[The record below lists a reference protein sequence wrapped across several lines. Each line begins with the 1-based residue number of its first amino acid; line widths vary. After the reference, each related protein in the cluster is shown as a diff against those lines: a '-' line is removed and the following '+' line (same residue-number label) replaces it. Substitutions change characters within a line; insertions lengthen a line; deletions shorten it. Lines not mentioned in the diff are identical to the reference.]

1 MVGYI
6 EVYIC
11 HHSFLPS
18 INMLSGAHHASRS
31 VPDIVI
37 VEVDVAQ
44 SHLESHTLV
53 KDIDV
58 QTKIFQNHS
67 DPDS

>member
-1 MVGYI
+1 
-6 EVYIC
+6 
-11 HHSFLPS
+11 
-18 INMLSGAHHASRS
+18 MLSGAHHASGP

-53 KDIDV
+53 KEIDV
-58 QTKIFQNHS
+58 QTKIFQNDS

>member
-1 MVGYI
+1 
-6 EVYIC
+6 
-11 HHSFLPS
+11 
-18 INMLSGAHHASRS
+18 MLSGAHHASRP

-53 KDIDV
+53 KEIDV